1 MSALVSAKTK
11 LLTEFDPQYIAS
23 IYKAIEQN
31 QAIIEF
37 DLNGVVLTANANLL
51 SMFGYALE
59 DLLGKHH
66 DQLCV
71 AGAAERGE
79 NTFLWEKLCAG
90 ESVSGIFHRSAADGS
105 DRYMQA
111 SYIPVV
117 DAAGKPC
124 KIVQIATDI
133 TASKTKSLEDDG
145 KIMAIN
151 RTQAVIEFDLE
162 GNVLTA
168 NEKFL
173 EIFSYTLQEIIGQHH
188 RIFCCETYAQSE
200 DYRNFWNDLRAG
212 EHKQNEFMRLN
223 RQGRCVWLQATYTP
237 IRNAEGNIYKIIK
250 FASDITGNKLASI
263 ANEGRIAAISRSQGI
278 IEFDLGG
285 NILEA
290 NENFLQ
296 LIGYTLEEIKGKH
309 HRIFVCKEEASGGAY
324 RAFWQKLGDGQFDA
338 GEYLRYGKN
347 GKKIWI
353 QASYNPILDLD
364 GKPVRIVKYCI
375 DITTAKMAAME
386 MAARMD
392 AVSRSSCLMELSAD
406 GHILTANDR
415 MQNALGYAISDL
427 VGKHESYILFE
438 EDARIQSYIDLWNSL
453 REHHSVNIEI
463 RRKGVG
469 GLERWFLANFSPILG
484 LDGILT
490 KVIIQADDITT
501 AKLERLDTAGK
512 LRAIDRYQ
520 AMIEFDM
527 TGKVLH
533 ANDNFLKLMGYRLDD
548 IQGRHHRMFVDP
560 EEASGAAYQSF
571 WERLGR
577 GEFEAGE
584 YKRIGKNNHE
594 VWIQATYNPVFDPS
608 GNPVKVVK
616 FAIDV
621 TDSKLHTSEFKA
633 KVDAIDRGQAVI
645 EFDLNGQVLDAN
657 RNFLA
662 AMGYTLREI
671 KGQHHS
677 MFCSTEYTIG
687 KDYRDFW
694 LRLSEGQFISGR
706 FHRLGKF
713 NRDVWI
719 QATYNPIFDLNGKA
733 MKIVKYAHDVTSE
746 VQLEQRIA
754 SGAAEMNAHVREL
767 VESVNAIAT
776 NSIVAADLAHD
787 SSAAAQSG
795 FDALQKSIAA
805 ITAIQASSSQVSEI
819 VGVIDE
825 IANQTNLL
833 AFNAAIEAARA
844 GEHGIG
850 FSVVADEVRKLA
862 ERSSVAAREITK
874 LIEESVQHVGKG
886 AEVSREACRSF
897 EGIMS
902 GVAKTSKSVAEIAES
917 AENQSKMAKQVSLL
931 IDQIAHA
938 KEKEN

>member
-1 MSALVSAKTK
+1 
-11 LLTEFDPQYIAS
+11 
-23 IYKAIEQN
+23 
-31 QAIIEF
+31 
-37 DLNGVVLTANANLL
+37 
-51 SMFGYALE
+51 
-59 DLLGKHH
+59 
-66 DQLCV
+66 
-71 AGAAERGE
+71 
-79 NTFLWEKLCAG
+79 
-90 ESVSGIFHRSAADGS
+90 
-105 DRYMQA
+105 
-111 SYIPVV
+111 
-117 DAAGKPC
+117 
-124 KIVQIATDI
+124 
-133 TASKTKSLEDDG
+133 
-145 KIMAIN
+145 
-151 RTQAVIEFDLE
+151 
-162 GNVLTA
+162 
-168 NEKFL
+168 
-173 EIFSYTLQEIIGQHH
+173 
-188 RIFCCETYAQSE
+188 
-200 DYRNFWNDLRAG
+200 
-212 EHKQNEFMRLN
+212 
-223 RQGRCVWLQATYTP
+223 
-237 IRNAEGNIYKIIK
+237 
-250 FASDITGNKLASI
+250 
-263 ANEGRIAAISRSQGI
+263 
-278 IEFDLGG
+278 
-285 NILEA
+285 
-290 NENFLQ
+290 
-296 LIGYTLEEIKGKH
+296 
-309 HRIFVCKEEASGGAY
+309 
-324 RAFWQKLGDGQFDA
+324 
-338 GEYLRYGKN
+338 
-347 GKKIWI
+347 
-353 QASYNPILDLD
+353 
-364 GKPVRIVKYCI
+364 
-375 DITTAKMAAME
+375 
-386 MAARMD
+386 
-392 AVSRSSCLMELSAD
+392 MELSAD
-406 GHILTANDR
+406 GHILTVNDR